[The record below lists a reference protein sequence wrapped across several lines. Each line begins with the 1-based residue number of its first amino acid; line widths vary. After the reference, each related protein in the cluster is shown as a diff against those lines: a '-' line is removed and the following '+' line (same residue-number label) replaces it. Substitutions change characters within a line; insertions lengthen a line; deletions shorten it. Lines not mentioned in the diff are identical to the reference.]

1 MTDVTDYLQHAK
13 ATRQRIIEAGLRHA
27 RDVARREAEATA
39 RALQRAKSE
48 RTAGMSATDP
58 ELRAQIA
65 AVLVAHGRT
74 WADIVSHQRARYLHP
89 PRQDVYAIL
98 RARGWS
104 LPIIA
109 RFCNRDHTSILY
121 ALRKHAER
129 DNHDDA
135 T

>member
-27 RDVARREAEATA
+27 RNVAQREAEAAA
-39 RALQRAKSE
+39 RALQRAKGE
-48 RTAGMSATDP
+48 RTAGMPATDP

-98 RARGWS
+98 RGRGWS

-109 RFCNRDHTSILY
+109 RFCNRDHTSVLY

-129 DNHDDA
+129 SHHADA